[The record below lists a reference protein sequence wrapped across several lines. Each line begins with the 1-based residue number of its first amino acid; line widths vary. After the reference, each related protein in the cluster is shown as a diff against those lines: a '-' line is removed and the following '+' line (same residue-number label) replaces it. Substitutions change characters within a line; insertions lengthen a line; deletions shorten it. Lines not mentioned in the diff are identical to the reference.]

1 MAHLIIGR
9 KVHCFLSQM
18 VELLEREKNK
28 KNRDWLK
35 REDKKT
41 RKIRYVKKT
50 EREKMG
56 RDSKYRTIKQR
67 KGERQKE
74 KNRETE

>member
-35 REDKKT
+35 REDKT
-41 RKIRYVKKT
+41 RKW
-50 EREKMG
+50 E
-56 RDSKYRTIKQR
+56 
-67 KGERQKE
+67 
-74 KNRETE
+74 ETENIEW